1 MHLTDLIVVTRSF
14 LKQME
19 KQKFGNFIFISIQ
32 GLGAPKFH
40 HYVGTKM
47 NSCIEY
53 SIIKGHNKH
62 DKYLA
67 KFYKGKNIRFN

>member
-19 KQKFGNFIFISIQ
+19 KQKFGNFIFISSIQ

-47 NSCIEY
+47 NSA
-53 SIIKGHNKH
+53 
-62 DKYLA
+62 L
-67 KFYKGKNIRFN
+67 NILL